1 MPSVPFV
8 ANLTARPRLT
18 INLRDSRPLWSI
30 PDWAIAEISDA
41 APDHLDVTVVGAP
54 ADGRGDGGTASP
66 EALKAIRGA
75 EIYLGF
81 GFPRDMYEAA
91 RQAGDSLRWV
101 HSGAAGVGGAIH
113 PGMAE
118 SLIRLTNSAGI
129 HAEPMA
135 DTVLA
140 MILYF
145 ARGLDHAVAA
155 QRRGAWDREPF
166 DSPST
171 DVHELA
177 GTTLGIAGF
186 GGIGEAVAHRALA
199 LGMRVLGYRRRP
211 IPTSLDV
218 ELLTGEEG
226 LDRLL
231 DESRYLVLSL
241 PNTPVTVGLLDRRRL
256 ARLRAGAVVI
266 SVGRGDVLDEDA
278 LAAALGAGRLRGA
291 GLDVFTREPL
301 PPDSPLWTLPNVLI
315 TPHVSATTDQ
325 FWRREVDLIV
335 RNLHLY
341 RRDEPLLNLVDT
353 LAGY

>member
-1 MPSVPFV
+1 M
-8 ANLTARPRLT
+8 TARPRLT

-41 APDHLDVTVVGAP
+41 APDHLDVVVVSAP
-54 ADGRGDGGTASP
+54 ADGRGDGGAASP
-66 EALKAIRGA
+66 EALEAIAGA
-75 EIYLGF
+75 EIHLGF
-81 GFPRDMYEAA
+81 GFPRRLCDAA
-91 RQAGDSLRWV
+91 RQSGDNLRWV

-118 SLIRLTNSAGI
+118 SSIVLTNSAGI

-135 DTVLA
+135 DTVMA

-155 QRRGAWDREPF
+155 QRAGRWHRDPF

-171 DVHELA
+171 SIHELA

-186 GGIGEAVAHRALA
+186 GGIGEAVARRALA

-211 IPTSLDV
+211 IPTALDV
-218 ELLTGEEG
+218 HLLTGEKD

-241 PNTPVTVGLLDRRRL
+241 PNTPATTGLLDRRRL
-256 ARLRAGAVVI
+256 DRLRTDAVVI
-266 SVGRGDVLDEDA
+266 NVGRGDVLDEDA
-278 LAAALGAGRLRGA
+278 LAMALGEGRIRGA
-291 GLDVFTREPL
+291 GLDVFAREPL
-301 PPDSPLWTLPNVLI
+301 PSDSPLWSLPNVLI
-315 TPHVSATTDQ
+315 TPHVSATTDR

-335 RNLHLY
+335 RNLHRY
-341 RRDEPLLNLVDT
+341 ARGEPLLNLVDPE
-353 LAGY
+353 AGY